1 MIFCVGAVKHNK
13 LIIGLL
19 CFNTST
25 NMYFK
30 TSFNML
36 YTLLKSSNDYADLFV
51 SDGKIKCIDCPIDKL
66 PTYTEDG
73 KPCGST
79 EIYRV
84 IPDAMADN
92 KYSVWKPAKYKV
104 IGGAGDGTSVWKPL
118 EPNIDVLSKEALIA
132 VAKSP
137 SKSICNYVI
146 TKDGVLR
153 KKARIKG

>member
-19 CFNTST
+19 CYNTNTS
-25 NMYFK
+25 MYFK
-30 TSFNML
+30 TNFNML
-36 YTLLKSSNDYADLFV
+36 YTLLKTNSDYADLFI

-66 PTYTEDG
+66 PAYTEDG
-73 KPCGST
+73 QPCGDT

-84 IPDAMADN
+84 IPDAIVN
-92 KYSVWKPAKYKV
+92 SKYSVWKPAKYKV
-104 IGGAGDGTSVWKPL
+104 TGGAVDGTSVWKPL
-118 EPNIDVLSKEALIA
+118 EKNIDVLSKEALIA

-137 SKSICNYVI
+137 SKSICNMVV

-153 KKARIKG
+153 KKARTKG